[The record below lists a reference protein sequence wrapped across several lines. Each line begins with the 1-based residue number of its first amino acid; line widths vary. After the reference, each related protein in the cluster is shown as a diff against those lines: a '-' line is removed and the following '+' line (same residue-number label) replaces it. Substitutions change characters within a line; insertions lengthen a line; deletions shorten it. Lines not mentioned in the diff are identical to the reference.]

1 VIKAEWSSRSLF
13 SQSLGLLRDH
23 PVLALPVI
31 FADILGLATRHDV
44 VRAIRTPI
52 LNWLLHLS
60 ERDSVLSSSRGMLV
74 MSTEH
79 TYWVAS
85 VIGATLE
92 WGSYFIKIFLYSGA
106 LFITSEWLRGIQA
119 GDGPALP
126 NLRGQLRKLARL
138 SFVVLGGVMLTGF
151 LFSLLFAV
159 WISALAGRFDL
170 GMTTAYGILLEV
182 PLAYF
187 IARPG
192 LMLVWKKKDL
202 PGPTTVR
209 LARIF
214 AMGTVVA
221 QFLIALLIDRVVFRA
236 INPTFA
242 QMNGGE
248 LLVRNAIVSVAG
260 AVPFIVLFIVLS
272 VLGAEDVQSSET
284 LGAEAAA
291 NS

>member
-1 VIKAEWSSRSLF
+1 M
-13 SQSLGLLRDH
+13 
-23 PVLALPVI
+23 LAFPVI
-31 FADILGLATRHDV
+31 VADILGLATRRDV

-52 LNWLLHLS
+52 FNWLFRLS
-60 ERDSVLSSSRGMLV
+60 ERGSVLSSSPSMFA
-74 MSTEH
+74 MSPEH
-79 TYWVAS
+79 TYRVMW

-92 WGSYFIKIFLYSGA
+92 WSSYFIKIFLYSGA

-126 NLRGQLRKLARL
+126 ALRGQWRKLIRL
-138 SFVVLGGVMLTGF
+138 SFVVLGGVVLTGF
-151 LFSLLFAV
+151 LYGLLFALGMST
-159 WISALAGRFDL
+159 SALAGRLNL
-170 GMTTAYGILLEV
+170 GMTAVYGMLLEV

-192 LMLVWKKKDL
+192 LMLVWRRNDL

-214 AMGTVVA
+214 AMGTIVA
-221 QFLIALLIDRVVFRA
+221 QFLIALLFDRVVFRA

-248 LLVRNAIVSVAG
+248 LLVRDAIVSVAG
-260 AVPFIVLFIVLS
+260 AVPFIASFIALS
-272 VLGAEDVQSSET
+272 ALGAEDVQSIET
-284 LGAEAAA
+284 LSVEAVA